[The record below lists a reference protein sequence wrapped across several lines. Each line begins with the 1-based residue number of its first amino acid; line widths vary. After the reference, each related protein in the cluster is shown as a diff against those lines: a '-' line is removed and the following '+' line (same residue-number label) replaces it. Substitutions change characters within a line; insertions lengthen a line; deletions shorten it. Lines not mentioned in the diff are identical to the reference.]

1 MSSVK
6 TERLLNLVICLLSTR
21 RPLTKSQIRQAVPQY
36 ADNTSTEAFERMF
49 ERDKDELRELGIPL
63 VTTSEDPLFED
74 EIGYRIDRD
83 AYALP
88 QITFEPD
95 ELAVLGLASR
105 VWQQASLAGPATRAL
120 TKLTAL
126 GAPQDDGSLIGLE
139 PRVRT
144 AEPAFDALWAAVRD
158 RVPVRFTYRTART
171 GEVAQRQVEPW
182 GITSRSGKW
191 YLTGHDRDRGAA
203 RVYRLSRVEGD
214 VEPLGPAGSYDVPAG
229 HEPRVM
235 VGETVREA
243 RGAAPPRCAP
253 AATPPSRCAVAP
265 ARVTARGRRLGR
277 ARGRVHRRGDARR
290 GARRPRPGGGR
301 RRARRPARVRRPAA
315 ARRSWGSRWA
325 RDERVGDRAAVSAA
339 GDGAVAAVAPGRAAG
354 AGGHRVRRVRAPA
367 GEGPRAAVR
376 VRPARPPA
384 RRPHRGRL
392 GGRLRLPAQR
402 RRHRPPAA
410 ARRRRGAGPD
420 RRPAHAHERARSR
433 RPRRRQ
439 PRPGQAR
446 GRRRLGRRARRRRP
460 HRPRPQRRPRRARGL
475 RGRRPPPPPAAPG
488 VPRAAPRRDDPAR
501 RRPHA
506 RAARRRPLVPRGL
519 VPPR

>member
-144 AEPAFDALWAAVRD
+144 VEPAFDALWAAVRD

-171 GEVAQRQVEPW
+171 GEVAQRRVEPW

-229 HEPRVM
+229 HEPRVL

-243 RGAAPPRCAP
+243 PARTATVRARRDAAQALRRRAGAVTAVDGEWDELAVDYSDEEMLAEELVGLGP
-253 AATPPSRCAVAP
+253 AVVAVAP
-265 ARVTARGRRLGR
+265 ADLRESVIRRLR
-277 ARGRVHRRGDARR
+277 AV
-290 GARRPRPGGGR
+290 
-301 RRARRPARVRRPAA
+301 
-315 ARRSWGSRWA
+315 
-325 RDERVGDRAAVSAA
+325 VGEQ
-339 GDGAVAAVAPGRAAG
+339 AVAR
-354 AGGHRVRRVRAPA
+354 
-367 GEGPRAAVR
+367 
-376 VRPARPPA
+376 
-384 RRPHRGRL
+384 
-392 GGRLRLPAQR
+392 
-402 RRHRPPAA
+402 
-410 ARRRRGAGPD
+410 
-420 RRPAHAHERARSR
+420 
-433 RPRRRQ
+433 
-439 PRPGQAR
+439 
-446 GRRRLGRRARRRRP
+446 
-460 HRPRPQRRPRRARGL
+460 
-475 RGRRPPPPPAAPG
+475 
-488 VPRAAPRRDDPAR
+488 
-501 RRPHA
+501 
-506 RAARRRPLVPRGL
+506 
-519 VPPR
+519 

>member
-63 VTTSEDPLFED
+63 VTTIEDPLFED
-74 EIGYRIDRD
+74 EVGYRIDRD

-88 QITFEPD
+88 QISFEPD

-139 PRVRT
+139 PRIRT

-171 GEVAQRQVEPW
+171 GEVAERHVEPW
-182 GITSRSGKW
+182 GITSRAGKW

-214 VEPLGPAGSYDVPAG
+214 VEAIGAAGSYEVPAG

-235 VGETVREA
+235 VGESVQERARESATVRA
-243 RGAAPPRCAP
+243 RHGAAQ
-253 AATPPSRCAVAP
+253 S
-265 ARVTARGRRLGR
+265 L
-277 ARGRVHRRGDARR
+277 
-290 GARRPRPGGGR
+290 R
-301 RRARRPARVRRPAA
+301 RRATSVVAVDDEWDDLGVDFGDVEVLAEELTGLGTAVVAQSPAELREAVVRRL
-315 ARRSWGSRWA
+315 R
-325 RDERVGDRAAVSAA
+325 
-339 GDGAVAAVAPGRAAG
+339 AVAGTPVG
-354 AGGHRVRRVRAPA
+354 AR
-367 GEGPRAAVR
+367 
-376 VRPARPPA
+376 
-384 RRPHRGRL
+384 
-392 GGRLRLPAQR
+392 
-402 RRHRPPAA
+402 
-410 ARRRRGAGPD
+410 
-420 RRPAHAHERARSR
+420 
-433 RPRRRQ
+433 
-439 PRPGQAR
+439 
-446 GRRRLGRRARRRRP
+446 
-460 HRPRPQRRPRRARGL
+460 
-475 RGRRPPPPPAAPG
+475 
-488 VPRAAPRRDDPAR
+488 
-501 RRPHA
+501 
-506 RAARRRPLVPRGL
+506 
-519 VPPR
+519 